1 MTESQQPPQSSQSR
15 KSQQPQNRKQPHMN
29 QSPQPHQSP
38 VSTKIQQF
46 LNHISV
52 ERGLS
57 PKTVEAYE
65 SDLTKYTNWLR
76 EARKINDVN
85 KITQLD
91 IEEYVRAM
99 SSQAMSSEE
108 MSSQAMAAQN
118 LGPRTIARRIA
129 SIHEWNK
136 FMLSNAQIASDPS
149 AEVKAPKQ
157 AEHLPDVLSISEVER
172 VIDAAGG
179 FGSTDAVSLR
189 DRALVEFLYATGAR
203 VSEAVGL
210 KFEDIDLAESVV
222 RLSGKGQKQRLVP
235 IGKCAVRALR
245 DYLDKA
251 RPILASRAQKS
262 EASASAAS
270 NSSSK
275 SSLNSSSN
283 ASSNSSSKSANS
295 HMIFLNKRG
304 KALSRQSAWEAIS
317 RAGKM
322 AKIGKELHPHTL
334 RHSFATHLISGG
346 ADVRTVQELLGH
358 ASVTTTQI
366 YTHISP
372 DALMEAYVMS
382 HPRAR

>member
-1 MTESQQPPQSSQSR
+1 MTESQQPS
-15 KSQQPQNRKQPHMN
+15 MN
-29 QSPQPHQSP
+29 QSNQSQKPQQPSTNQSQQSHANQPHESP
-38 VSTKIQQF
+38 FSPKIQQF

-65 SDLTKYTNWLR
+65 SDLKKYTNWLR
-76 EARKINDVN
+76 EAQKINDVS

-99 SSQAMSSEE
+99 SSQAMSS
-108 MSSQAMAAQN
+108 QAMAAQR

-157 AEHLPDVLSISEVER
+157 SEHLPDVLSISEVER

-179 FGSTDAVSLR
+179 FGSTDAISLR

-203 VSEAVGL
+203 VSEAVGI

-235 IGKCAVRALR
+235 IGKCAVSALR

-262 EASASAAS
+262 EASAESQLKS
-270 NSSSK
+270 QVKSSSK
-275 SSLNSSSN
+275 SQVNSSSN
-283 ASSNSSSKSANS
+283 ASSKSANS

-304 KALSRQSAWEAIS
+304 KSLSRQSAWEAIS

>member
-1 MTESQQPPQSSQSR
+1 MTELQ
-15 KSQQPQNRKQPHMN
+15 
-29 QSPQPHQSP
+29 QPHQPSTDQSNQSHANQSQQSP
-38 VSTKIQQF
+38 FSPKIQQF

-99 SSQAMSSEE
+99 SSQAM
-108 MSSQAMAAQN
+108 AAQN

-157 AEHLPDVLSISEVER
+157 SEHLPDVLSISEVER

-235 IGKCAVRALR
+235 IGKCAVSALR

-251 RPILASRAQKS
+251 RPILESRAQKS
-262 EASASAAS
+262 QAAA
-270 NSSSK
+270 K
-275 SSLNSSSN
+275 SQV
-283 ASSNSSSKSANS
+283 NSSSKSANS

-304 KALSRQSAWEAIS
+304 KSLSRQSAWEAIS
-317 RAGKM
+317 HAGKM

>member
-1 MTESQQPPQSSQSR
+1 
-15 KSQQPQNRKQPHMN
+15 MN
-29 QSPQPHQSP
+29 QSPQSHQSP
-38 VSTKIQQF
+38 FSPKIQQF

-76 EARKINDVN
+76 EARKISDVN
-85 KITQLD
+85 EITQLD

-99 SSQAMSSEE
+99 SSQAMSS
-108 MSSQAMAAQN
+108 QN

-157 AEHLPDVLSISEVER
+157 SEHLPDVLSISEVER

-179 FGSTDAVSLR
+179 FGSTDAISLR

-203 VSEAVGL
+203 VSEAVGI

-235 IGKCAVRALR
+235 IGKCAVSALR

-251 RPILASRAQKS
+251 RPILESRAQKS
-262 EASASAAS
+262 QAAA
-270 NSSSK
+270 K
-275 SSLNSSSN
+275 SQV
-283 ASSNSSSKSANS
+283 NSSSKSANS
-295 HMIFLNKRG
+295 HIIFLNKRG
-304 KALSRQSAWEAIS
+304 KSLSRQSAWEAIS
-317 RAGKM
+317 HAGKM

>member
-1 MTESQQPPQSSQSR
+1 
-15 KSQQPQNRKQPHMN
+15 MN
-29 QSPQPHQSP
+29 QLNQPHQSP

-65 SDLTKYTNWLR
+65 SDLTKYANWLR

-85 KITQLD
+85 EITQLD

-99 SSQAMSSEE
+99 SSQS
-108 MSSQAMAAQN
+108 

-157 AEHLPDVLSISEVER
+157 SEHLPDVLSISEVER

-275 SSLNSSSN
+275 S
-283 ASSNSSSKSANS
+283 ANS

>member
-1 MTESQQPPQSSQSR
+1 MTESQQPS
-15 KSQQPQNRKQPHMN
+15 MN
-29 QSPQPHQSP
+29 QSQKPHQPSTNQSQQSHANQSHQSP
-38 VSTKIQQF
+38 FSPKIQQF

-76 EARKINDVN
+76 EARKINDVS

-99 SSQAMSSEE
+99 SSQE
-108 MSSQAMAAQN
+108 MSSQAMAAQR

-262 EASASAAS
+262 QATAESPATAQSQV
-270 NSSSK
+270 K
-275 SSLNSSSN
+275 SRLKSPLN
-283 ASSNSSSKSANS
+283 ALSKSANS

-317 RAGKM
+317 HAGKM

>member
-1 MTESQQPPQSSQSR
+1 MTESQQ
-15 KSQQPQNRKQPHMN
+15 
-29 QSPQPHQSP
+29 SPFSP
-38 VSTKIQQF
+38 KIQQF

-76 EARKINDVN
+76 EARKINDVS

-99 SSQAMSSEE
+99 A
-108 MSSQAMAAQN
+108 SQAMASQN

-262 EASASAAS
+262 QATAKSRP
-270 NSSSK
+270 NSS
-275 SSLNSSSN
+275 L
-283 ASSNSSSKSANS
+283 NSSSKSANS
-295 HMIFLNKRG
+295 HVIFLNKRG
-304 KALSRQSAWEAIS
+304 KSLSRQSAWEAIS

>member
-1 MTESQQPPQSSQSR
+1 MNQSQ
-15 KSQQPQNRKQPHMN
+15 QPHMN
-29 QSPQPHQSP
+29 QSPQSP
-38 VSTKIQQF
+38 FSPKIQQF

-99 SSQAMSSEE
+99 SSQE
-108 MSSQAMAAQN
+108 MSSQAMAAQR
-118 LGPRTIARRIA
+118 LGLRTIARRIA

-157 AEHLPDVLSISEVER
+157 SEHLPDVLSISEVER

-203 VSEAVGL
+203 VSEAVGI

-235 IGKCAVRALR
+235 IGKCAVSALR

-262 EASASAAS
+262 EASASTAS
-270 NSSSK
+270 NSSS
-275 SSLNSSSN
+275 NSSN
-283 ASSNSSSKSANS
+283 TSSKSANS

-304 KALSRQSAWEAIS
+304 KSLSRQSAWEAIS

>member
-1 MTESQQPPQSSQSR
+1 MTESQQPHPNQ
-15 KSQQPQNRKQPHMN
+15 SQQPN
-29 QSPQPHQSP
+29 QSPFSP
-38 VSTKIQQF
+38 KIQQF

-99 SSQAMSSEE
+99 SSQAM
-108 MSSQAMAAQN
+108 AAQR

-157 AEHLPDVLSISEVER
+157 SDHLPDVLSISEVER

-235 IGKCAVRALR
+235 IGKCAVSALR

-262 EASASAAS
+262 EASASTAS

-275 SSLNSSSN
+275 SSSNSSSN
-283 ASSNSSSKSANS
+283 ASSKSANS

-304 KALSRQSAWEAIS
+304 KSLSRQSAWEAIS

>member
-1 MTESQQPPQSSQSR
+1 
-15 KSQQPQNRKQPHMN
+15 MN
-29 QSPQPHQSP
+29 QSPQSPQSP
-38 VSTKIQQF
+38 FFPKIQQF

-76 EARKINDVN
+76 EARKINDVS

-99 SSQAMSSEE
+99 SSQAMSS
-108 MSSQAMAAQN
+108 QAMAAQR

-235 IGKCAVRALR
+235 IGKCAVSALR

-262 EASASAAS
+262 EASASTAS
-270 NSSSK
+270 NSSS
-275 SSLNSSSN
+275 NSSN
-283 ASSNSSSKSANS
+283 VSSKSANS

-304 KALSRQSAWEAIS
+304 KSLSRQSAWEAIS

>member
-1 MTESQQPPQSSQSR
+1 
-15 KSQQPQNRKQPHMN
+15 MN
-29 QSPQPHQSP
+29 QSQQLNQSP
-38 VSTKIQQF
+38 FSPKIQQF

-57 PKTVEAYE
+57 SKTVEAYE

-76 EARKINDVN
+76 EAREINDVS

-99 SSQAMSSEE
+99 SSQT
-108 MSSQAMAAQN
+108 MSSQAMAAQR

-262 EASASAAS
+262 QATAESQVK
-270 NSSSK
+270 SSS
-275 SSLNSSSN
+275 NSSSN
-283 ASSNSSSKSANS
+283 ASSKSANS

-304 KALSRQSAWEAIS
+304 KSLSRQSAWEAIS

>member
-1 MTESQQPPQSSQSR
+1 MTESQQPHPNQ
-15 KSQQPQNRKQPHMN
+15 SQQPN
-29 QSPQPHQSP
+29 QSPF
-38 VSTKIQQF
+38 STKIQQF

-76 EARKINDVN
+76 EARKINDVS

-99 SSQAMSSEE
+99 SSQAMSSQ
-108 MSSQAMAAQN
+108 S
-118 LGPRTIARRIA
+118 LGSRTIARRIA

-157 AEHLPDVLSISEVER
+157 SEHLPDVLSISEVER

-210 KFEDIDLAESVV
+210 KFEDIDLEESVV

-235 IGKCAVRALR
+235 IGKCAVSALR

-262 EASASAAS
+262 EASAKSQV
-270 NSSSK
+270 NS
-275 SSLNSSSN
+275 
-283 ASSNSSSKSANS
+283 SSNSSSKSANS

-304 KALSRQSAWEAIS
+304 KSLSRQSAWEAIS

>member
-1 MTESQQPPQSSQSR
+1 MTESQQ
-15 KSQQPQNRKQPHMN
+15 
-29 QSPQPHQSP
+29 SPFSP
-38 VSTKIQQF
+38 KIQQF

-76 EARKINDVN
+76 EARKINDVS

-99 SSQAMSSEE
+99 ASQAMASQAMSSQAMSS
-108 MSSQAMAAQN
+108 QAMASQN

-210 KFEDIDLAESVV
+210 KFEDIDLTESVV

-245 DYLDKA
+245 DYLANA

-262 EASASAAS
+262 PATA
-270 NSSSK
+270 K
-275 SSLNSSSN
+275 SRLKSPL
-283 ASSNSSSKSANS
+283 NSSSKSANS
-295 HMIFLNKRG
+295 HVIFLNKRG
-304 KALSRQSAWEAIS
+304 KSLSRQSAWEAIS

>member
-1 MTESQQPPQSSQSR
+1 M
-15 KSQQPQNRKQPHMN
+15 
-29 QSPQPHQSP
+29 
-38 VSTKIQQF
+38 
-46 LNHISV
+46 

-76 EARKINDVN
+76 EARKINDVS

-99 SSQAMSSEE
+99 SSQAMSS
-108 MSSQAMAAQN
+108 QAMAAQR

-157 AEHLPDVLSISEVER
+157 SEHLPDVLSISEVER

-262 EASASAAS
+262 EASASTAS

-275 SSLNSSSN
+275 SSLNSSN
-283 ASSNSSSKSANS
+283 ASSKSANS

-304 KALSRQSAWEAIS
+304 KSLSRQSAWEAIS

>member
-1 MTESQQPPQSSQSR
+1 MTESQQPS
-15 KSQQPQNRKQPHMN
+15 MN
-29 QSPQPHQSP
+29 QSQKPHQPSTNQSQQSHANQPQQSP
-38 VSTKIQQF
+38 FSPKIQQF

-76 EARKINDVN
+76 EARKINDVS

-99 SSQAMSSEE
+99 SSQAMSS
-108 MSSQAMAAQN
+108 QAMAAQR

-157 AEHLPDVLSISEVER
+157 SEHLPDVLSISEVER

-262 EASASAAS
+262 QATAESPATAQSQV
-270 NSSSK
+270 K
-275 SSLNSSSN
+275 SRLKSPLN
-283 ASSNSSSKSANS
+283 ALSKSANS

-317 RAGKM
+317 HAGKM

>member
-1 MTESQQPPQSSQSR
+1 MTESQQPSMNQSNQSQ
-15 KSQQPQNRKQPHMN
+15 KPQQPHPNQSQQPHMN
-29 QSPQPHQSP
+29 QSPQYPQPHQSP
-38 VSTKIQQF
+38 FSPKIQQF

-76 EARKINDVN
+76 EVRKINDVN

-108 MSSQAMAAQN
+108 MSSQAMAAQR

-157 AEHLPDVLSISEVER
+157 SEHLPDVLSISEVER

-235 IGKCAVRALR
+235 IGKCAVSALR

-251 RPILASRAQKS
+251 RPILASSAQKS
-262 EASASAAS
+262 EASASTAS
-270 NSSSK
+270 NSSS
-275 SSLNSSSN
+275 NSSN
-283 ASSNSSSKSANS
+283 ASSKSANS
-295 HMIFLNKRG
+295 HVIFLNKRG
-304 KALSRQSAWEAIS
+304 KSLSRQSAWEAIS

>member
-1 MTESQQPPQSSQSR
+1 MTESQQ
-15 KSQQPQNRKQPHMN
+15 
-29 QSPQPHQSP
+29 SPFSP
-38 VSTKIQQF
+38 KIQQF

-76 EARKINDVN
+76 EARKINDVS

-99 SSQAMSSEE
+99 SSQAMA
-108 MSSQAMAAQN
+108 SQAMASQN

-262 EASASAAS
+262 EASA
-270 NSSSK
+270 K
-275 SSLNSSSN
+275 SRLNSSL
-283 ASSNSSSKSANS
+283 NSSSKSANT
-295 HMIFLNKRG
+295 HVIFLNKRG
-304 KALSRQSAWEAIS
+304 KSLSRQSAWEAIS

>member
-1 MTESQQPPQSSQSR
+1 MTESQQPS
-15 KSQQPQNRKQPHMN
+15 MN
-29 QSPQPHQSP
+29 QSQKPHQPSTNQSQQSHANQPQQSP
-38 VSTKIQQF
+38 FSPKIQQF

-76 EARKINDVN
+76 EARKINDVS

-99 SSQAMSSEE
+99 SSQAMASQA
-108 MSSQAMAAQN
+108 MASQAMAAQN

-235 IGKCAVRALR
+235 IGKCAVSALR

-251 RPILASRAQKS
+251 RPILESRAQKS
-262 EASASAAS
+262 LATAESQASA
-270 NSSSK
+270 K
-275 SSLNSSSN
+275 SQVKSRLKSPLN
-283 ASSNSSSKSANS
+283 ALSKSANS

-317 RAGKM
+317 HAGKM

>member
-1 MTESQQPPQSSQSR
+1 MTESQQPS
-15 KSQQPQNRKQPHMN
+15 MN
-29 QSPQPHQSP
+29 QSQKPHQPSTNQSQQSHANQPQQSP
-38 VSTKIQQF
+38 FSPKIQQF

-76 EARKINDVN
+76 EARKINDVS

-99 SSQAMSSEE
+99 SSQAMSS
-108 MSSQAMAAQN
+108 QAMAAQR

-157 AEHLPDVLSISEVER
+157 SEHLPDVLSISEVER

-210 KFEDIDLAESVV
+210 KFEDIDLSESVV

-245 DYLDKA
+245 DYLDKS

-262 EASASAAS
+262 PATASTAS

-275 SSLNSSSN
+275 SSLNSSSKS
-283 ASSNSSSKSANS
+283 ASKSANS

-304 KALSRQSAWEAIS
+304 KSLSRQSAWEAIS

>member
-1 MTESQQPPQSSQSR
+1 MTESQQ
-15 KSQQPQNRKQPHMN
+15 
-29 QSPQPHQSP
+29 SPFSP
-38 VSTKIQQF
+38 KIQQF

-76 EARKINDVN
+76 EARKINDVS

-99 SSQAMSSEE
+99 ASQAMASQAMSSQAMSS
-108 MSSQAMAAQN
+108 QAMASQN

-203 VSEAVGL
+203 VSEAVSL
-210 KFEDIDLAESVV
+210 KFEDIDLDESVV
-222 RLSGKGQKQRLVP
+222 RLTGKGQKQRLVP

-245 DYLDKA
+245 DYLANA

-262 EASASAAS
+262 PATA
-270 NSSSK
+270 K
-275 SSLNSSSN
+275 SRLKSPLS
-283 ASSNSSSKSANS
+283 SSSKSANT
-295 HMIFLNKRG
+295 HVIFLNKRG
-304 KALSRQSAWEAIS
+304 KSLSRQSAWEAIS

-322 AKIGKELHPHTL
+322 AKIGKELHPHTF

>member
-15 KSQQPQNRKQPHMN
+15 KSQQPQNRKQPRMN
-29 QSPQPHQSP
+29 QSPQSPQSP
-38 VSTKIQQF
+38 FSPKIQQF

-76 EARKINDVN
+76 EVRKINDVS

-99 SSQAMSSEE
+99 SSQAMSS
-108 MSSQAMAAQN
+108 QAMAAQR

>member
-1 MTESQQPPQSSQSR
+1 MTESQQPSMSQSSQSQ
-15 KSQQPQNRKQPHMN
+15 KPHQPSTN
-29 QSPQPHQSP
+29 QSHKSHANQPHQSP
-38 VSTKIQQF
+38 FSPKIQQF

-99 SSQAMSSEE
+99 SSQT
-108 MSSQAMAAQN
+108 MSSQAMAAQR

>member
-1 MTESQQPPQSSQSR
+1 MTESQQ
-15 KSQQPQNRKQPHMN
+15 
-29 QSPQPHQSP
+29 SPFSP
-38 VSTKIQQF
+38 KIQQF

-76 EARKINDVN
+76 EARKINDVS

-99 SSQAMSSEE
+99 A
-108 MSSQAMAAQN
+108 SQAMASQN

-262 EASASAAS
+262 QATA
-270 NSSSK
+270 K
-275 SSLNSSSN
+275 SRLNSSL
-283 ASSNSSSKSANS
+283 NSSSKSANS
-295 HMIFLNKRG
+295 HVIFLNKRG
-304 KALSRQSAWEAIS
+304 KSLSRQSAWEAIS

>member
-29 QSPQPHQSP
+29 QSPQSPQSP
-38 VSTKIQQF
+38 FFPKIQQF

-76 EARKINDVN
+76 EARKINDVS

-99 SSQAMSSEE
+99 SSQA

-179 FGSTDAVSLR
+179 FGSTDAISLR

-203 VSEAVGL
+203 VSEAVGI

>member
-1 MTESQQPPQSSQSR
+1 MNQSQQP
-15 KSQQPQNRKQPHMN
+15 N
-29 QSPQPHQSP
+29 QSPFSP
-38 VSTKIQQF
+38 KIQQF

-76 EARKINDVN
+76 EARKINDVS

-99 SSQAMSSEE
+99 SSQE

-210 KFEDIDLAESVV
+210 KFEDIDLEESVV

-235 IGKCAVRALR
+235 IGKCAVSALC

-262 EASASAAS
+262 EASAKSQV
-270 NSSSK
+270 NS
-275 SSLNSSSN
+275 
-283 ASSNSSSKSANS
+283 SSNSSSKSANS

-304 KALSRQSAWEAIS
+304 KSLSRQSAWEAIS

>member
-29 QSPQPHQSP
+29 QSPQPNQSP
-38 VSTKIQQF
+38 FSPKIQQF

-76 EARKINDVN
+76 EVRKINDVS

-99 SSQAMSSEE
+99 SSQAMSSQA
-108 MSSQAMAAQN
+108 MASQAMAAQN

-235 IGKCAVRALR
+235 IGKCAVSALR

-262 EASASAAS
+262 QATAESQVK
-270 NSSSK
+270 SSS
-275 SSLNSSSN
+275 NSSSN
-283 ASSNSSSKSANS
+283 ASSKSANS

-304 KALSRQSAWEAIS
+304 KALSRQSAWEVIS

-366 YTHISP
+366 YTHVSP

>member
-1 MTESQQPPQSSQSR
+1 MTESQQ
-15 KSQQPQNRKQPHMN
+15 
-29 QSPQPHQSP
+29 SPFSP
-38 VSTKIQQF
+38 KIQQF

-76 EARKINDVN
+76 EARKITDVN
-85 KITQLD
+85 EITQLD

-99 SSQAMSSEE
+99 A
-108 MSSQAMAAQN
+108 SQAMASQAMASQN

-262 EASASAAS
+262 QATA
-270 NSSSK
+270 K
-275 SSLNSSSN
+275 SRLNSSL
-283 ASSNSSSKSANS
+283 NSSSKSANS
-295 HMIFLNKRG
+295 HVIFLNKRG
-304 KALSRQSAWEAIS
+304 KSLSRQSAWEAIS

>member
-1 MTESQQPPQSSQSR
+1 M
-15 KSQQPQNRKQPHMN
+15 
-29 QSPQPHQSP
+29 
-38 VSTKIQQF
+38 
-46 LNHISV
+46 

-76 EARKINDVN
+76 EARKINDVS

-99 SSQAMSSEE
+99 SSQAMSS
-108 MSSQAMAAQN
+108 QAMAAQR

-149 AEVKAPKQ
+149 VEVKAPKQ
-157 AEHLPDVLSISEVER
+157 SEHLPDVLSISEVER

-235 IGKCAVRALR
+235 IGKCAVSALR

-251 RPILASRAQKS
+251 RPILESRAQKS
-262 EASASAAS
+262 QAAA
-270 NSSSK
+270 K
-275 SSLNSSSN
+275 SQV
-283 ASSNSSSKSANS
+283 NSSSKSANS
-295 HMIFLNKRG
+295 HIIFLNKRG
-304 KALSRQSAWEAIS
+304 KSLSRQSAWEAIS
-317 RAGKM
+317 HAGKM

>member
-1 MTESQQPPQSSQSR
+1 MTESQQ
-15 KSQQPQNRKQPHMN
+15 
-29 QSPQPHQSP
+29 SPFSP
-38 VSTKIQQF
+38 KIQQF

-76 EARKINDVN
+76 EARKINDVS

-99 SSQAMSSEE
+99 SSQAMA
-108 MSSQAMAAQN
+108 SQAMASQN

-262 EASASAAS
+262 QATA
-270 NSSSK
+270 K
-275 SSLNSSSN
+275 SRLNSSL
-283 ASSNSSSKSANS
+283 NSSSKSANT
-295 HMIFLNKRG
+295 HVIFLNKRG
-304 KALSRQSAWEAIS
+304 KSLSRQSAWEAIS

>member
-1 MTESQQPPQSSQSR
+1 MTESQQ
-15 KSQQPQNRKQPHMN
+15 
-29 QSPQPHQSP
+29 SPFSP
-38 VSTKIQQF
+38 KIQQF

-65 SDLTKYTNWLR
+65 SDLIKYTNWLR
-76 EARKINDVN
+76 EARKINDVS

-91 IEEYVRAM
+91 IEEYVRVMA
-99 SSQAMSSEE
+99 SQG
-108 MSSQAMAAQN
+108 
-118 LGPRTIARRIA
+118 LGHRTIARRIA

-149 AEVKAPKQ
+149 VEVKAPKQ

-235 IGKCAVRALR
+235 IGKCAVSALR

-262 EASASAAS
+262 QATA
-270 NSSSK
+270 K
-275 SSLNSSSN
+275 SRLNSSL
-283 ASSNSSSKSANS
+283 NSSSKSANT
-295 HMIFLNKRG
+295 HVIFLNKRG
-304 KALSRQSAWEAIS
+304 KSLSRQSAWEAIS

>member
-1 MTESQQPPQSSQSR
+1 MTESQQ
-15 KSQQPQNRKQPHMN
+15 
-29 QSPQPHQSP
+29 SPFSP
-38 VSTKIQQF
+38 KIQQF

-65 SDLTKYTNWLR
+65 SDLIKYTNWLR
-76 EARKINDVN
+76 ESRKINDVN

-99 SSQAMSSEE
+99 ASQA
-108 MSSQAMAAQN
+108 MSSQAMATQN

-157 AEHLPDVLSISEVER
+157 SEHLPDVLSISEVER

-203 VSEAVGL
+203 VSEAVSL
-210 KFEDIDLAESVV
+210 KFEDIDLDESVV
-222 RLSGKGQKQRLVP
+222 RLTGKGQKQRLVP
-235 IGKCAVRALR
+235 IGKCAVCALR
-245 DYLDKA
+245 DYLA
-251 RPILASRAQKS
+251 NSRPILVSRAQKS
-262 EASASAAS
+262 QATAQSQV
-270 NSSSK
+270 K
-275 SSLNSSSN
+275 SRLKSPL
-283 ASSNSSSKSANS
+283 NSSSKSANT
-295 HMIFLNKRG
+295 HVIFLNKRG
-304 KALSRQSAWEAIS
+304 KSLSRQSAWEAIS

>member
-1 MTESQQPPQSSQSR
+1 MTESQQ
-15 KSQQPQNRKQPHMN
+15 
-29 QSPQPHQSP
+29 SPFSP
-38 VSTKIQQF
+38 KIQQF

-85 KITQLD
+85 EITQLD

-99 SSQAMSSEE
+99 SSQAMSS
-108 MSSQAMAAQN
+108 QAMASQN

-203 VSEAVGL
+203 VSEAVSL
-210 KFEDIDLAESVV
+210 KFEDIDLDESVV
-222 RLSGKGQKQRLVP
+222 RLTGKGQKQRLVP
-235 IGKCAVRALR
+235 IGKCAVCALR
-245 DYLDKA
+245 DYLANA

-262 EASASAAS
+262 PA
-270 NSSSK
+270 NSS
-275 SSLNSSSN
+275 L
-283 ASSNSSSKSANS
+283 NSSSKSANT
-295 HMIFLNKRG
+295 HVIFLNKRG
-304 KALSRQSAWEAIS
+304 KSLSRQSAWEAIS

>member
-1 MTESQQPPQSSQSR
+1 MTESQQ
-15 KSQQPQNRKQPHMN
+15 
-29 QSPQPHQSP
+29 SPFSP
-38 VSTKIQQF
+38 KIQQF

-76 EARKINDVN
+76 EARKINDVS

-99 SSQAMSSEE
+99 SSQAMSS
-108 MSSQAMAAQN
+108 QAMASQN

-262 EASASAAS
+262 QATA
-270 NSSSK
+270 K
-275 SSLNSSSN
+275 SRLNSSL
-283 ASSNSSSKSANS
+283 NSSSKSANT
-295 HMIFLNKRG
+295 HVIFLNKRG
-304 KALSRQSAWEAIS
+304 KSLSRQSAWEAIS

>member
-1 MTESQQPPQSSQSR
+1 MSQSQ
-15 KSQQPQNRKQPHMN
+15 KPHQPSTN
-29 QSPQPHQSP
+29 QSHKSHANQPHQSP
-38 VSTKIQQF
+38 FSPKIQQF

-76 EARKINDVN
+76 EARKINDVS

-99 SSQAMSSEE
+99 SSQE
-108 MSSQAMAAQN
+108 MSSQAMAAQR

-262 EASASAAS
+262 EASASTAS

-283 ASSNSSSKSANS
+283 ASSKSANS

-304 KALSRQSAWEAIS
+304 KSLSRQSAWEAIS

>member
-1 MTESQQPPQSSQSR
+1 MTESQQPS
-15 KSQQPQNRKQPHMN
+15 MN
-29 QSPQPHQSP
+29 QSNQSQKPQQPSTNQSQQSHANQPHESP
-38 VSTKIQQF
+38 FSPKIQQF

-76 EARKINDVN
+76 EARKINDVS

-99 SSQAMSSEE
+99 SSQAMSS
-108 MSSQAMAAQN
+108 QAMAAQR

-157 AEHLPDVLSISEVER
+157 SEHLPDVLSISEVER

-179 FGSTDAVSLR
+179 FGSTDAISLR

-203 VSEAVGL
+203 VSEAVGI

-235 IGKCAVRALR
+235 IGKCAVSALR

-262 EASASAAS
+262 PATAELQL
-270 NSSSK
+270 K
-275 SSLNSSSN
+275 SSLNSSSKS
-283 ASSNSSSKSANS
+283 ASKSANS

-304 KALSRQSAWEAIS
+304 KSLSRQSAWEAIS
-317 RAGKM
+317 HAGKM

>member
-1 MTESQQPPQSSQSR
+1 MTESQQ
-15 KSQQPQNRKQPHMN
+15 
-29 QSPQPHQSP
+29 SPFSP
-38 VSTKIQQF
+38 KIQQF

-76 EARKINDVN
+76 ESQKINDVN
-85 KITQLD
+85 EITQLD

-99 SSQAMSSEE
+99 SSQAMA
-108 MSSQAMAAQN
+108 SQAMASQN

-262 EASASAAS
+262 EASAESQAK
-270 NSSSK
+270 SSSK
-275 SSLNSSSN
+275 SQVNSSSN
-283 ASSNSSSKSANS
+283 ASSKSANS

-304 KALSRQSAWEAIS
+304 KSLSRQSAWEAIS